1 MAIYHEL
8 SFVQR
13 MCWYPTSAVPVSTIM
28 QPLICRKRFLFF
40 AIQACQADTS
50 RKKIGLYL
58 LQIAYSRQG
67 FGGGVFLTKNIFM
80 IRSWTFPKKNFLRSL
95 ETAPGANSESEP
107 SWFFLQSSESS
118 PGPRFR
124 ILSSTSDSPD
134 ELSSILTYGTVSK
147 YFKKKFFG
155 KLQLRLEK
163 EFFCQKPA
171 PAPKAWFQI
180 TRYLLWEFFV
190 QSAWSSIVHEFLR
203 LSLGSQVITRWAA
216 SQADFEYISF
226 DKEGHE
232 L

>member
-50 RKKIGLYL
+50 RKKFGLYL
-58 LQIAYSRQG
+58 LEIAYSRQG

-147 YFKKKFFG
+147 YFKKKKIRKTSATTRERIFLSKAGSGSEGLIPDYSIPFV
-155 KLQLRLEK
+155 RV
-163 EFFCQKPA
+163 FCAIRVIFYCP
-171 PAPKAWFQI
+171 WI
-180 TRYLLWEFFV
+180 
-190 QSAWSSIVHEFLR
+190 SSIVARFTSHYT
-203 LSLGSQVITRWAA
+203 LSRQPGGFWIHFVW
-216 SQADFEYISF
+216 
-226 DKEGHE
+226 
-232 L
+232 